1 MSALKK
7 LIRSAARFY
16 LTYTPLKKGRYPLM
30 MLVHKIADEPI
41 TVEVETKDRG
51 RMVLQLD
58 DLMQFPVFYN
68 IFEAQY
74 KTCLDAI
81 LHDAKV
87 VIDVG
92 ANIGQYALYFAF
104 HGKKVFAFEPMPSM
118 IERLNTHIA
127 MNNISDKIT
136 LVTKALTS
144 SNGTLKFSL
153 PKAENSGTASTVLGR
168 SQNTDEL
175 IEVEGITL
183 DDYLASINFQG
194 SVDLIKIDIEGAEL
208 FALQGMKNLL
218 SSQNKPVLILEMNDD
233 MMKMAGYT
241 PDGVVEFLKPFG
253 YQAYEITRSGFSG
266 PEEKIL
272 SLSENYAFLTQE
284 HLQKTQI
291 SALVNK

>member
-1 MSALKK
+1 
-7 LIRSAARFY
+7 
-16 LTYTPLKKGRYPLM
+16 

-51 RMVLQLD
+51 RMILQLD
-58 DLMQFPVFYN
+58 DLMQFPVYYN

-74 KTCLDAI
+74 KSCLDAI
-81 LHDAKV
+81 LQDAKV

-104 HGKKVFAFEPMPSM
+104 QGKKVFAFEPMPSM
-118 IERLNTHIA
+118 IERLKKHIA
-127 MNNISDKIT
+127 INNAGDRIT

-218 SSQNKPVLILEMNDD
+218 SSPNKPVLILEMNDD

-241 PDGVVEFLKPFG
+241 PDGVVKFLKEFR
-253 YQAYEITRSGFSG
+253 YQAFGITKGGFRG
-266 PEEKIL
+266 AEERKL
-272 SLSENYAFLTQE
+272 SLSINSAFLTQE
-284 HLQKTQI
+284 HLEKPQI
-291 SALVNK
+291 SALVIK

>member
-1 MSALKK
+1 
-7 LIRSAARFY
+7 
-16 LTYTPLKKGRYPLM
+16 M

-51 RMVLQLD
+51 RMILQLD
-58 DLMQFPVFYN
+58 DLMQFPVYYN

-74 KTCLDAI
+74 KRCIDAI
-81 LHDAKV
+81 LQDAKV

-104 HGKKVFAFEPMPSM
+104 QGKKVYAFEPMPSM
-118 IERLNTHIA
+118 IERLKKHIVI
-127 MNNISDKIT
+127 NNMGDKVM

-144 SNGTLKFSL
+144 TNGILKFSL

-208 FALQGMKNLL
+208 FALQGMTNLL
-218 SSQNKPVLILEMNDD
+218 SSTSKPVLILEMNDD

-241 PDGVVEFLKPFG
+241 PDDVIEFLKPFG
-253 YQAYEITRSGFSG
+253 YFAYEITRNGFNG

-284 HLQKTQI
+284 HLKKEQI
-291 SALVNK
+291 SALVMK

>member
-1 MSALKK
+1 
-7 LIRSAARFY
+7 
-16 LTYTPLKKGRYPLM
+16 M

-51 RMVLQLD
+51 RMILQLD
-58 DLMQFPVFYN
+58 DLMQFPVYYN

-74 KTCLDAI
+74 KRSLDAI
-81 LHDAKV
+81 LQDAKV

-92 ANIGQYALYFAF
+92 ANIGQYALYFAYE
-104 HGKKVFAFEPMPSM
+104 GKKVFAFEPMPSM
-118 IERLNTHIA
+118 IERLKKHIA
-127 MNNISDKIT
+127 MNNMGDKIT

-144 SNGTLKFSL
+144 TNGMLKFSL

-183 DDYLASINFQG
+183 DDYLSSINFQG

-218 SSQNKPVLILEMNDD
+218 SSPNRPVLILEMNDD

-241 PDGVVEFLKPFG
+241 PDGVVEFLNQFG

-266 PEEKIL
+266 PQEKIL
-272 SLSENYAFLTQE
+272 SLSENYAFLTE
-284 HLQKTQI
+284 DHLKKVQI
-291 SALVNK
+291 SALVHG